1 MRLYDLADIMRS
13 KNAGPHLITI
23 DVMFR
28 NSRDVDRVLSSAE
41 FTPRAIG
48 RCFNLNE
55 EDIQIYTHRS
65 ACAIKVTLPRVRAS
79 AGSFS
84 DRDVYGAQQYIPL
97 AGQEV

>member
-1 MRLYDLADIMRS
+1 MRLYDLAVIMRS

-28 NSRDVDRVLSSAE
+28 DSRDVDRVLSSAE

-55 EDIQIYTHRS
+55 EDIQIRTHRS
-65 ACAIKVTLPRVRAS
+65 ACAIKVTLPRVRGACTPRTVPVISRES
-79 AGSFS
+79 ARKESMEG
-84 DRDVYGAQQYIPL
+84 
-97 AGQEV
+97 